1 MKTYKELI
9 ERVGVVKNFRD
20 EVARATSKPKPAPKT
35 KPAPKVSVQPKST
48 PALAASP
55 EVMAARKR
63 RKAKELNATPRL
75 AASPDVQKARDK
87 RMMRGQVRKAPS
99 VPSPMRKG
107 MQVAVNKVK
116 EKMNKPK
123 AAAPQTKTPPQKK
136 TDSPQSVEMKRMRQ
150 RYIERQKQN
159 KAQAEKDKT
168 KGGFMGGV
176 RKSLGGDLI
185 SKDPDKRREAR
196 FNRGKEMADGV
207 KSKIGSLRKIRL
219 QPPSTDTG
227 YSPSED
233 LRGGAARKFGSSAS

>member
-1 MKTYKELI
+1 MKSGQLPLGDVAKITNKSPQVRTRSGGQLATTPKTVSRQMPKTALEKQKEVL
-9 ERVGVVKNFRD
+9 
-20 EVARATSKPKPAPKT
+20 ARSQKPKQMSLDLSGKAK
-35 KPAPKVSVQPKST
+35 K
-48 PALAASP
+48 AAGN
-55 EVMAARKR
+55 MARKG
-63 RKAKELNATPRL
+63 AK
-75 AASPDVQKARDK
+75 
-87 RMMRGQVRKAPS
+87 
-99 VPSPMRKG
+99 
-107 MQVAVNKVK
+107 VAVNKVK

-136 TDSPQSVEMKRMRQ
+136 SDSPQSVEMKRMRQ